1 MKMFRFAQHDSG
13 IDKSVIQKLCGF
25 GRSAPL

>member
-1 MKMFRFAQHDSG
+1 MFRFAQHDSG
-13 IDKSVIQKLCGF
+13 IDKSVSQELCGF